1 MENRLLLFVF
11 LFIFNLGF
19 AQDYT
24 VSGKVADDQNQPIA
38 FANVILL
45 SAIDSTLI
53 MGAVSE
59 ENGSFSFASSE
70 QGNYILKASFMGYKD
85 GFSIAFE
92 VNGPTEIPVI
102 ILMDDEEALD
112 EVKLTLKKPTIRREI
127 DRLVFNV
134 ENSSL
139 SSGNSFDILQRTPGV
154 IVVQDEIMIKNT
166 PAVVYINDR
175 KVYLSSTELRQ
186 LLEGF
191 SGENIKSVEVIT
203 NPPAN
208 YDAEGGAVLN
218 IVTSKNLSIGY
229 KGSLNASNTIA
240 ILPKYNFGTS
250 HYYKTKGV
258 SIYANYNLSTRSDFK
273 NDESFIN
280 FFDNESPG
288 DRWESDF
295 DKTTKSLAHNFNTIF
310 DFTLN
315 EKNTLS
321 FSSIIQYTPNNSSDI
336 NVLTNIFDPQHALDS
351 LFRTNSRLENNRTNL
366 LFSGKYT
373 SILNEAGAQLSVEAN
388 YIAYDDNQT
397 QNLATNYFDPQNSL
411 LNTNSFFT
419 DSGQES
425 EIFTVQTDLT
435 TTIGDASFE
444 AGGKFATSNS
454 KSNIY
459 FFDTNSGSSVLNAAN
474 SDAFSYDEQIYAAYA
489 SIDKNWGKWAL
500 KLGFRGEYTDIL
512 GDSRSLGEV
521 NTQKYFEPFPS
532 VYITHSPN
540 ENNSFA
546 LNYGRRIIRPV
557 FSSLNPYRY
566 FLNENNFQA
575 GNPDLRPGL
584 ENMINLDYI
593 LKNKYTFS
601 VYYKRTDNDPQG
613 LTFQNNPGR
622 FIRSIDLN
630 VDYTEEYGLD
640 FIYQASLTNWWYLS
654 FITSFYHTKVVFPAV
669 ESNNQLVD
677 NDAYAN
683 YSTLGNYLTL
693 SQDRTFTANLSAYI
707 NTDNVTGSFNWE
719 RPQSFVSFGLRKTF
733 FNERLEAT
741 VDVFDIFNT
750 MKVPL
755 TSNYL
760 NQNNGFLAKPEYR
773 TLKFGVVFNFGN
785 FKLSDNERATD
796 AEEKERLEQKSF

>member
-1 MENRLLLFVF
+1 MENRLLILLF
-11 LFIFNLGF
+11 LLSLNLSF
-19 AQDYT
+19 AQDHPI
-24 VSGKVADDQNQPIA
+24 SGKVVDNQDQPIA
-38 FANVILL
+38 FANVIVL
-45 SAIDSTLI
+45 AAVDSTLI
-53 MGAVSE
+53 MGAVSGE
-59 ENGSFSFASSE
+59 MGDFSFPSVA
-70 QGNYILKASFMGYKD
+70 QGNYLLKASFIGYKD
-85 GFSIAFE
+85 GFSAPFE
-92 VNGPTEIPVI
+92 VNDDIEIPVI
-102 ILMDDEEALD
+102 TLINDEEALD
-112 EVKLTLKKPTIRREI
+112 EVTVTAKRPTIRREI

-134 ENSSL
+134 ENTSL
-139 SSGNSFDILQRTPGV
+139 SSGNSFDILRRTPGV
-154 IVVQDEIMIKNT
+154 IVMQDEIMIKNT

-191 SGENIKSVEVIT
+191 NGENVKSVEVIT

-258 SIYANYNLSTRSDFK
+258 DIYANYNLSARSDFK
-273 NDESFIN
+273 NDNSFIN
-280 FFDNESPG
+280 FFDNGNPS

-295 DKTTKSLAHNFNTIF
+295 DKTTRSLAHNFNTIF

-321 FSSIIQYTPNNSSDI
+321 FSSIIQYTPSSDSDI
-336 NVLTNIFDPQHALDS
+336 DVLTTIFNPQRALDS
-351 LFRTNSRLENNRTNL
+351 LFRTNSRLKNDRTNL
-366 LFSGKYT
+366 LFSGKYM

-388 YIAYDDNQT
+388 YITYDDNQT
-397 QNLATNYFDPQNSL
+397 QNLATNYFDPQNTL

-425 EIFTVQTDLT
+425 EIFTAQTDLT
-435 TTIGDASFE
+435 TTLGDASFE
-444 AGGKFATSNS
+444 VGGKFTTSNS
-454 KSNIY
+454 QSNID
-459 FFDTNSGSSVLNAAN
+459 FFDTNSGSQVFNTAN
-474 SDAFSYDEQIYAAYA
+474 SDAFDYDEQIYAAYA
-489 SIDKNWGKWAL
+489 SIEKNWEKWAL
-500 KLGFRGEYTDIL
+500 KVGFRGEYTDIL

-546 LNYGRRIIRPV
+546 LNYGRRIVRPV

-584 ENMINLDYI
+584 ENMINFDYV

-601 VYYKRTDNDPQG
+601 VYYKRIDNDPQG

-640 FIYQASLTNWWYLS
+640 FIYQAPITNWWFLS
-654 FITSFYHTKVVFPAV
+654 FITSFYHIKVVFPDV
-669 ESNNQLVD
+669 ESNNQLVE

-683 YSTLGNYLTL
+683 YSTVGNYLTL
-693 SQDRTFTANLSAYI
+693 SQDGTFTANLSAYI

-719 RPQSFVSFGLRKTF
+719 RPQSLVSFGLRKTF
-733 FNERLEAT
+733 LNERLEAT
-741 VDVFDIFNT
+741 IDVFDIFNT

-760 NQNNGFLAKPEYR
+760 NQDNGFFSRPENR
-773 TLKFGVVFNFGN
+773 TLKFGIVFNFGN
-785 FKLSDNERATD
+785 FKLSGNEPATD

>member
-1 MENRLLLFVF
+1 MENRLLLFLF
-11 LFIFNLGF
+11 LLTLNLGF
-19 AQDYT
+19 AQDQT
-24 VSGKVADDQNQPIA
+24 VSGTVVDNQNQPIT
-38 FANVILL
+38 FANVVLL
-45 SAIDSTLI
+45 AAIDSTLI
-53 MGAVSE
+53 MGTVSG
-59 ENGSFSFASSE
+59 ENGDFSLASVA
-70 QGNYILKASFMGYKD
+70 QGDYLLQASFVGYKD
-85 GFSIAFE
+85 GFSAPFE
-92 VNGPTEIPVI
+92 INGATRIPVI
-102 ILMDDEEALD
+102 VLMDDEEALD
-112 EVKLTLKKPTIRREI
+112 EVKITLKRPTIRREI

-134 ENSSL
+134 ENTSL
-139 SSGNSFDILQRTPGV
+139 SSGNSFDILRRTPGV
-154 IVVQDEIMIKNT
+154 IVMQDEIMIKNT
-166 PAVVYINDR
+166 PAIVYINER

-191 SGENIKSVEVIT
+191 NGENIKSVEVIT

-258 SIYANYNLSTRSDFK
+258 DIYANYNLSTRSDYK
-273 NDESFIN
+273 NDNSFIN
-280 FFDNESPG
+280 FFDNGNPS

-295 DKTTKSLAHNFNTIF
+295 DKTTRSLAHNFNTIF
-310 DFTLN
+310 NFALN

-321 FSSIIQYTPNNSSDI
+321 FSSIIQYTPRNDSDI
-336 NVLTNIFDPQHALDS
+336 DVLTNVFNPQRALDS
-351 LFRTNSRLENNRTNL
+351 LFKTKSRLENDRTNL

-373 SILNEAGAQLSVEAN
+373 STLNDEGAQLSVEAN
-388 YIAYDDNQT
+388 YITYDDNQT
-397 QNLATNYFDPQNSL
+397 QNLATNYFDPQNTL

-419 DSGQES
+419 NSGQES
-425 EIFTVQTDLT
+425 EIFTAQTDLT

-444 AGGKFATSNS
+444 VGGKFTTSNS
-454 KSNIY
+454 QSNID
-459 FFDTNSGSSVLNAAN
+459 FFDIDSGSQVFNTAN
-474 SDAFSYDEQIYAAYA
+474 SDAFDYDEQIYAAYA
-489 SIDKNWGKWAL
+489 SIEKNWEKWAL
-500 KLGFRGEYTDIL
+500 KVGFRGEYTDIL
-512 GDSRSLGEV
+512 SNSRSLGEV

-584 ENMINLDYI
+584 ENMINLDYV

-601 VYYKRTDNDPQG
+601 VYYKRIDNDPQG

-640 FIYQASLTNWWYLS
+640 FIYQAPITNWWYFS
-654 FITSFYHTKVVFPAV
+654 FITSFYHTKVVFPAI
-669 ESNNQLVD
+669 ESNNALVD
-677 NDAYAN
+677 NAAYAN
-683 YSTLGNYLTL
+683 YSTIDNYLTL
-693 SQDRTFTANLSAYI
+693 SQDGTFTANLSAYI

-750 MKVPL
+750 MKLPL

-760 NQNNGFLAKPEYR
+760 NQDNGFFSKPEYR
-773 TLKFGVVFNFGN
+773 TLKFGVIFNFGN

-796 AEEKERLEQKSF
+796 AKEKERLEQKSF